1 MSFELTEDQEL
12 IRKSVAELAGKFDDH
27 YWMEKDQAHEFPQ
40 EFYDAISK
48 GGWLG
53 MTIPEEY
60 GGHGL
65 GITEATLLLE
75 EVARSGAAMNGASA
89 IHLSIFG
96 MQPVVKHGSD
106 ELKKATLPRIVN
118 GDLHVCFGVTEP
130 GAGLDT
136 THITTFA
143 RRDGDHYV
151 VNGRKVWISKA
162 LESEKI
168 LLLTRTQRYDEV
180 TKKTDGM
187 TLFLTD
193 LDRDHVDIRPIR
205 KMGRNAVSSNELFI
219 DDLMVPVGD
228 RVGEEGKGFKY
239 ILDGLNP
246 ERMLIAAEALGI
258 GRVALEK
265 AVKYGNE
272 RVVFN
277 RPIGMNQGLQ
287 FPLAD
292 SLRRRDGAE
301 LVRGKGT
308 GRSATG
314 KRCGREANTA
324 KYLCADAGFGAADP
338 GTAVARRHGLLR
350 GVPRVALLPRIASDE
365 DRAGQ
370 PGDDPELPGRARPR
384 SAEELLMANSY
395 LDLTGR
401 SALVTGAAGGIGS
414 AGAVA
419 LADAGAAVLVTDLE
433 KDAAAA
439 VAERISDAG
448 GRAES
453 AALDVSD
460 RDSADAAAA
469 QAAPLADG
477 ALHIVINNAG
487 VTKPAMFDKTTQE
500 SFRLLFDIHVMGAFN
515 VTQAALPYIPTDGT
529 GRIVN
534 VTSAAGLTG
543 TLGQVNYSAAKA
555 GIIGFT
561 KSLARELATKN
572 IMVNAL
578 APLAA
583 TPMTETIRT
592 NEKFSANMMNR
603 IPMKR
608 WAEPS
613 EIAGAFVFMA
623 SNAASYITGQVLPVD
638 GGMVI

>member
-1 MSFELTEDQEL
+1 
-12 IRKSVAELAGKFDDH
+12 
-27 YWMEKDQAHEFPQ
+27 
-40 EFYDAISK
+40 
-48 GGWLG
+48 
-53 MTIPEEY
+53 
-60 GGHGL
+60 
-65 GITEATLLLE
+65 
-75 EVARSGAAMNGASA
+75 
-89 IHLSIFG
+89 
-96 MQPVVKHGSD
+96 
-106 ELKKATLPRIVN
+106 
-118 GDLHVCFGVTEP
+118 
-130 GAGLDT
+130 
-136 THITTFA
+136 
-143 RRDGDHYV
+143 
-151 VNGRKVWISKA
+151 
-162 LESEKI
+162 
-168 LLLTRTQRYDEV
+168 
-180 TKKTDGM
+180 
-187 TLFLTD
+187 
-193 LDRDHVDIRPIR
+193 
-205 KMGRNAVSSNELFI
+205 
-219 DDLMVPVGD
+219 
-228 RVGEEGKGFKY
+228 
-239 ILDGLNP
+239 
-246 ERMLIAAEALGI
+246 
-258 GRVALEK
+258 
-265 AVKYGNE
+265 
-272 RVVFN
+272 
-277 RPIGMNQGLQ
+277 
-287 FPLAD
+287 
-292 SLRRRDGAE
+292 
-301 LVRGKGT
+301 
-308 GRSATG
+308 
-314 KRCGREANTA
+314 
-324 KYLCADAGFGAADP
+324 
-338 GTAVARRHGLLR
+338 
-350 GVPRVALLPRIASDE
+350 
-365 DRAGQ
+365 
-370 PGDDPELPGRARPR
+370 
-384 SAEELLMANSY
+384 MANSY
-395 LDLTGR
+395 FDLTGR

-414 AGAVA
+414 AVAAA

-469 QAAPLADG
+469 QAAALADG

-500 SFRLLFDIHVMGAFN
+500 SLRLLFDIHVMGAFN
-515 VTQAALPYIPTDGT
+515 VTQAALPYISTDGT

-572 IMVNAL
+572 INVNAL

-592 NEKFSANMMNR
+592 NEKFAASMMNR